1 MVLVLKVVIFEVR
14 GPLRRSIHQFS
25 ERIFTKFRVSTHQIS
40 DQTSTK
46 FSNKESTRKKSAY
59 NQEYCNFAITNKN
72 RDPACNPLAQWWPV
86 QTRKPGQLAS
96 ASTQDHNPNTSDPAI
111 NQSYRTCCHLLR
123 ARSKAV
129 LFWTC
134 PELEPLREL
143 AFFFKVLHTDCH

>member
-1 MVLVLKVVIFEVR
+1 MVLVLKVVNFEVR
-14 GPLRRSIHQFS
+14 GPLRISIHQIS
-25 ERIFTKFRVSTHQIS
+25 ERTFTKYRVRTHQIS
-40 DQTSTK
+40 DQTSTPER
-46 FSNKESTRKKSAY
+46 NPHTIR
-59 NQEYCNFAITNKN
+59 NIAITNKN
-72 RDPACNPLAQWWPV
+72 RDTACNPLAQWWPV